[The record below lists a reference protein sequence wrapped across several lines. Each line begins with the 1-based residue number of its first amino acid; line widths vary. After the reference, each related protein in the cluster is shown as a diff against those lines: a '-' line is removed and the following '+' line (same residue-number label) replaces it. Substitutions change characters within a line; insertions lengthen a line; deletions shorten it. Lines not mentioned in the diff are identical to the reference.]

1 VALPNNMSINCVC
14 TKCQWTEAASVRH
27 LVLHETVLMM
37 AQLMSNASLFAAKGI
52 NIKQIVKQYYQ
63 VIEPTTRE

>member
-1 VALPNNMSINCVC
+1 
-14 TKCQWTEAASVRH
+14 
-27 LVLHETVLMM
+27 
-37 AQLMSNASLFAAKGI
+37 MSNASLFAAKGI